1 MSKPINYLAQTGALE
16 DLIGSIQQD
25 AETEVHY
32 DRLKVSLE
40 RDLQFEEDT
49 QMQSEIMEHLEE
61 LEGFKNSVREARYT
75 KTNIALTIAQTVAE
89 NKSDSRYSCAFK
101 HQLQGMAEMRDAMGA
116 IDNPELSGVLED
128 VYFGTVNNAA
138 NDISKFLGLPVESC
152 MACLFEKNKIE
163 ASSDVKKG

>member
-32 DRLKVSLE
+32 DRLKISLE
-40 RDLQFEEDT
+40 RDLKFEEDA
-49 QMQSEIMEHLEE
+49 QMQDELVAHLEE
-61 LEGFKNSVREARYT
+61 LEEFKNDVRKARYT
-75 KTNIALTIAQTVAE
+75 KTNIALSIAQGIAE

-116 IDNPELSGVLED
+116 IDNKELANVLES
-128 VYFGTVNNAA
+128 VYFDTVNNAA
-138 NDISKFLGLPVESC
+138 NTISKFLGLPVESC

-163 ASSDVKKG
+163 TSSNL